1 MSIEDILLV
10 IALVVAFA
18 ITGTMDS
25 YDAEISASTART
37 TSQET
42 KP

>member
-1 MSIEDILLV
+1 MNLEDLLLV
-10 IALVVAFA
+10 LALVVAFA

-25 YDAEISASTART
+25 QDAELSASATHV
-37 TSQET
+37 SLQET

>member
-1 MSIEDILLV
+1 MNLEDILLV
-10 IALVVAFA
+10 LALVVAFA

-25 YDAEISASTART
+25 QDAELSASTANA
-37 TSQET
+37 SLQES